1 MARKLN
7 GMCYELYTIYVCVV
21 YTIDVGV
28 VYTIDVGVVYTILI
42 WVHVVYLL

>member
-1 MARKLN
+1 MNYILL
-7 GMCYELYTIYVCVV
+7 MCVCVV

-28 VYTIDVGVVYTILI
+28 VYTIDVGVVYTLLI